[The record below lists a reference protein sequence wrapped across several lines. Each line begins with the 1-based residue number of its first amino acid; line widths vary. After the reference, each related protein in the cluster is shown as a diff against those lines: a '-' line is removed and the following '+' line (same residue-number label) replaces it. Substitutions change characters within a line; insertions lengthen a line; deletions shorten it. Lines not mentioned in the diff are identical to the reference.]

1 MSHFLKYLHACTWG
15 RDIQLLNVGMTTP
28 TCISPVGFVLI
39 FVVGTG
45 GLLLITT
52 IFSLTALLLGVPTD
66 VSMAIFSCHY
76 IMLWLMRTPYLNG
89 KEGLVSRQRCASLTV
104 TKATGTKAGL
114 NFTLGSCVRIQSDRI
129 SHPLRKFIVG
139 HGSVWLITETNHCC
153 DR

>member
-1 MSHFLKYLHACTWG
+1 MSACACV

-52 IFSLTALLLGVPTD
+52 IFSLTALLLGVPTN

-89 KEGLVSRQRCASLTV
+89 KEGLVSDQWCVNSTV

-114 NFTLGSCVRIQSDRI
+114 NFTMGACVSIQSDRI
-129 SHPLRKFIVG
+129 SRLLRKFIVG
-139 HGSVWLITETNHCC
+139 HGSVWLLTETNHCC
-153 DR
+153 DG